1 MKRTLLAAVALLAL
15 LAAGGYAVYG
25 QTEPGASAPDR
36 QRFTRKRTSLATGS
50 RPRVITTFS
59 SPRSARPINSSS

>member
-36 QRFTRKRTSLATGS
+36 QRLAPVQEPAPEYGA
-50 RPRVITTFS
+50 I
-59 SPRSARPINSSS
+59 AC